1 MKKRMQILMSL
12 TLTAFLFLG
21 LTSVNA
27 QSLSAGPVYP
37 TAPNDKTTV
46 ELQTNDDAISTVQT
60 EIQTNYDLVNPPS
73 QIADAEGYYR
83 LFYLRTVKS
92 ELEAGQ
98 TAANAIYFGYVST
111 VDASKASNPNLV
123 NETWQ
128 ADMVAL
134 LAD

>member
-21 LTSVNA
+21 LTSINA

-37 TAPNDKTTV
+37 TAPNDKTSV
-46 ELQTNDDAISTVQT
+46 DLQDNADAINAVQT
-60 EIQTNYDLVNPPS
+60 EIQTNYDLVNPPT
-73 QIADAEGYYR
+73 AAGNPEGYYR
-83 LFYLRTVKS
+83 LFYLRTVQD
-92 ELEAGQ
+92 ELNNGQ
-98 TAANAIYFGYVST
+98 TTANAIYFGYVAT
-111 VDASKASNPNLV
+111 VDASKAANPDLV